1 MNQLFIGSPDKT
13 NFLLQSIAGD
23 LAAGLTLIDPS
34 GTLAHAVTGI
44 IPVRYTERV
53 VYFDPSDMNRPS
65 GLNVL
70 ENVPPDGRQL
80 LTENMCAYFEA
91 MWPNGWGAQSNY
103 ILANCIRVLL
113 DTPGSTLLG
122 VLKLLTDKSF
132 RTACIANC
140 SDPVV
145 LKNWQVI
152 NGWDA
157 RQSQAAIAPLLNK
170 VGTLL
175 MSPAIRNI
183 VGQPHSTF
191 SLTKK
196 YIVIANLDRNEIGDL
211 TARLLGGLLIARSS
225 GHVYINDFPF
235 FASEHFA
242 SLFPQERFSVS
253 LSFLDEVP
261 PKLQQSL
268 LSIEDKVALQTSPSD
283 AERLMFYLGIMNP
296 RRLTEL
302 GPNEART
309 PSGDIA
315 AEIPTFRPRLRAIRN
330 RTWARHTRPRTIVE
344 RRIEKDFT
352 TG

>member
-1 MNQLFIGSPDKT
+1 VNQLFIGSPDKT
-13 NFLLQSIAGD
+13 NFLLQFIAGD
-23 LAAGLTLIDPS
+23 LPAGLTLIDPT
-34 GTLAHAVTGI
+34 GHLARAVTGI
-44 IPVRYTERV
+44 IPVKYTERV
-53 VYFDPSDMNRPS
+53 VYFDPSDMNRPA

-70 ENVPPDGRQL
+70 EGVPPDGRQL

-122 VLKLLTDKSF
+122 VLKLLTDKSY
-132 RTACIANC
+132 RAQCISNC
-140 SDPVV
+140 PDPVV

-170 VGTLL
+170 IGTLL

-183 VGQPHSTF
+183 VGQRHSTF
-191 SLTKK
+191 SWAKK
-196 YIVIANLDRNEIGDL
+196 NIVIANLDRSENGDL

-261 PKLQQSL
+261 PRLQQSL
-268 LSIEDKVALQTSPSD
+268 LSIEDKVALKTSPTD

-302 GPNEART
+302 GPDEART
-309 PSGDIA
+309 PIGDIN
-315 AEIPTFRPRLRAIRN
+315 AEQPLFHPRLRPIQR
-330 RTWARHTRPRTIVE
+330 RTWARHTRPRAIVE
-344 RRIEKDFT
+344 ASINNQLALT
-352 TG
+352 